1 MQKGAFLRFLTCIL
15 ICFSVV
21 LYNVLGTKNDI
32 SISVKG
38 EITTDEIS
46 FFDDSFPTTK
56 EPQIKEEKTEEKVE
70 TPIVQASTEAVKGN
84 IISKYISP
92 YTAGLSYD
100 GVYVKNSTS
109 LDINL
114 KDFLNSSLKYTVK
127 KSQEPQI
134 LIIHTHTTETFM
146 ATDSATYGASFNPR
160 TTDNSKNMAHI
171 GDILTERLNGAGI
184 KTIHDTTQHDYPEYT
199 GSYSRAATTI
209 NSYLKKYPSIKV
221 VLDLHRD
228 AVTSGANDKVKLVT
242 EINGKKAAQV
252 MLVMGSQSGGVTNYP
267 NWKENFKLAVKIQH
281 TIEKMYPTLARP
293 IMLMSKNYNQSLS
306 QGAVLIEFG
315 TDANSIAEAE
325 YSAEL
330 VSDALIVLFNSL
342 GA

>member
-1 MQKGAFLRFLTCIL
+1 MQKAAFFRFLTCIL
-15 ICFSVV
+15 ICVSIV
-21 LYNVLGTKNDI
+21 LYNFLEEKTDI

-38 EITTDEIS
+38 EIATDNIS
-46 FFDDSFPTTK
+46 FFDDSFPASN
-56 EPQIKEEKTEEKVE
+56 EPQKVEKEEEKPATQVS
-70 TPIVQASTEAVKGN
+70 AEAVKGN

-92 YTAGLSYD
+92 YSAGLSYD
-100 GVYVKNSTS
+100 GVYVKNCTS

-114 KDFLNSSLKYTVK
+114 KNILNSKLNFTVK
-127 KSQEPQI
+127 KSAEPQI

-146 ATDSATYGASFNPR
+146 PTDSSTYGVNFNAR
-160 TTDNSKNMAHI
+160 TTDNTKNMAHI

-184 KTIHDTTQHDYPEYT
+184 KTIHDKTQHDYPEYT

-209 NSYLKKYPSIKV
+209 NSYLKKYPSIKI

-228 AVTSGANDKVKLVT
+228 SVSSGANDKVKLVT

-315 TDANSIAEAE
+315 TDANSLSEAE

-330 VSDALIVLFNSL
+330 VSDSLIVLFNSL

>member
-21 LYNVLGTKNDI
+21 LYNVLGIKTDI

-56 EPQIKEEKTEEKVE
+56 EPQIKEEKIEEKAE

-199 GSYSRAATTI
+199 GSYSRAAATI

-252 MLVMGSQSGGVTNYP
+252 MLVMGSNTGGITSFP
-267 NWKENFKLAVKIQH
+267 KWQENLKLAFKLQQNMETK
-281 TIEKMYPTLARP
+281 YPTLARP
-293 IMLMSKNYNQSLS
+293 ILLMSRIYNQNLTTGSL
-306 QGAVLIEFG
+306 LLEFG
-315 TDANSIAEAE
+315 TDANSFDEVW

-330 VSDALIVLFNSL
+330 VGNALVETLK
-342 GA
+342 